1 MDEVS
6 VTSSFDFCNFSL
18 KFWFFGGLSVTKN
31 ATSGFTT
38 VAVVAVA
45 VVFSV
50 NSSRGFKIFD
60 VWGVATAVKLVVTS
74 IAS

>member
-6 VTSSFDFCNFSL
+6 VTSSFGFCNFSL
-18 KFWFFGGLSVTKN
+18 KFCLYGGPSVRKN

-38 VAVVAVA
+38 VA

-60 VWGVATAVKLVVTS
+60 VWGVATAVNLVVTS